1 MKSIQLRALQF
12 TQIKEFTRETWS
24 TKTVISSDTINAS
37 ASVFAGSVPA
47 LVPVGLAL
55 ITRVSVLTEAR
66 VSRTIFLKHKTK
78 SKVIFNKK
86 IQFNVKKGHFFTC
99 SCDQCKGHESKDPTG
114 TQKHHYGVLLLHQQ
128 MRADDDSGALLALS
142 IPGR

>member
-1 MKSIQLRALQF
+1 MKSIQLRSLQF

-24 TKTVISSDTINAS
+24 TKTVISSDAINAS
-37 ASVFAGSVPA
+37 GSVFAGSVPA

-66 VSRTIFLKHKTK
+66 VSRIFFFKHKIK

-86 IQFNVKKGHFFTC
+86 IQFNVKKGHFF
-99 SCDQCKGHESKDPTG
+99 
-114 TQKHHYGVLLLHQQ
+114 YLFV
-128 MRADDDSGALLALS
+128 
-142 IPGR
+142 